1 MFASPGKRFEYLCI
15 DQFHVF
21 IVACVY
27 CILVYFEVTATCS
40 LCNVGNFFVVMSYY
54 IADGIF

>member
-27 CILVYFEVTATCS
+27 CILVYFEVTAT
-40 LCNVGNFFVVMSYY
+40 FFRHHVLLYC
-54 IADGIF
+54 